1 MKGVNFVELVGKI
14 VYPSF
19 RTVGDRES
27 KLFKAKLAI
36 PLSDKV
42 GKFQYLKIA
51 GWNATAEDLNDVSND
66 SYIKINGHIEES
78 SYDGKCKTCD
88 RVEKKYWTEVVV
100 DYFKIVNEEEDYNN
114 G

>member
-19 RTVGDRES
+19 KTVGADS

-36 PLSDKV
+36 PLPDKA

-51 GWNATAEDLNDVSND
+51 GWRETAEALNDVSND
-66 SYIKINGHIEES
+66 SYIKINGHIEER
-78 SYDGKCKTCD
+78 SYDGKCRNCD
-88 RVEKKYWTEVVV
+88 GTERKYWTEVVV
-100 DYFKIVNEEEDYNN
+100 DYFKVINEEEGYSN